1 MLAFVQCSMVLPERG
16 AFRLFHFPY
25 LGGLMITECTVTI
38 PGPWVISE
46 SPGLR
51 SQARQGKEHSEAEG
65 LGEIAE
71 SVHFYQESRSSQK
84 PHLAN
89 CSLELIGRNW
99 VMLGP
104 LSCED
109 TGKQDCHVW
118 LVQRY
123 IVPPSEIGIL

>member
-1 MLAFVQCSMVLPERG
+1 
-16 AFRLFHFPY
+16 
-25 LGGLMITECTVTI
+25 MITECTVTI
-38 PGPWVISE
+38 PRPWVISE

-51 SQARQGKEHSEAEG
+51 SQARQGKEHSEAEE

-84 PHLAN
+84 PHLAD

-99 VMLGP
+99 VMLRP

-118 LVQRY
+118 FIPKVY
-123 IVPPSEIGIL
+123 CSPK